1 VRGLWEFWNGNFVV
15 TVEELVEYLVADC
28 LIGIHGVS
36 YVGVRNDLYLM
47 SNDLLRHTPISF
59 SSDLLLFEE
68 LVEYGE
74 MLLGELWS
82 AGVPILWNC
91 GVPAIA
97 PAMIIHRFR

>member
-1 VRGLWEFWNGNFVV
+1 MVPPLSLTQTISHIASYRTKTGPLRSPGSSYPVRGLWEFWNGNFVV

-59 SSDLLLFEE
+59 
-68 LVEYGE
+68 
-74 MLLGELWS
+74 
-82 AGVPILWNC
+82 
-91 GVPAIA
+91 
-97 PAMIIHRFR
+97 